1 MVEKKSN
8 ILFDTLNALFTNKDY
23 INDLTAESIRQN
35 IFMINRRLAINY
47 PLQVQVFNNS
57 KVNPVDELKFWSD
70 FLYNSS
76 RPPKWIYTAGAAKSQ
91 AKKES
96 KSNISASLVKEYSK
110 HYNISL
116 KDVQSA
122 LKFYREE
129 TENDIFEFEKLRKEL
144 KSYET
149 NNQ

>member
-96 KSNISASLVKEYSK
+96 KNNISASLVKEYCK

>member
-1 MVEKKSN
+1 MGDKKPN

-23 INDLTAESIRQN
+23 INNLTAESIRQN

-76 RPPKWIYTAGAAKSQ
+76 RPPKWIYTVGAAKSQ

-96 KSNISASLVKEYSK
+96 KNNISVSLIKDYCK
-110 HYNISL
+110 QYNISI
-116 KDVQSA
+116 KDIQSA
-122 LKFYREE
+122 LRFYKEE
-129 TENDIFEFEKLRKEL
+129 TENDILEFEKLRNQL

-149 NNQ
+149 ANQ